1 VIPELVSQS
10 KRLIT
15 SLALRLVVK
24 NHTGLVP
31 EMEEAQE
38 FQSVFANK
46 TLSSTR
52 RYRICRLCSLAVA
65 LLLAKKRIKE
75 LHQIM
80 YTKQSYRSSRV
91 PLSSSLDPA
100 HQVPLSRTAKTIVA
114 KNKKN
119 IVMGRLTVLQV
130 LTFVLT
136 GLRR

>member
-46 TLSSTR
+46 ISFSTQ
-52 RYRICRLCSLAVA
+52 RYRICRLYFLAVA
-65 LLLAKKRIKE
+65 LLLAKQRTKE
-75 LHQIM
+75 LHEIM
-80 YTKQSYRSSRV
+80 
-91 PLSSSLDPA
+91 
-100 HQVPLSRTAKTIVA
+100 
-114 KNKKN
+114 
-119 IVMGRLTVLQV
+119 
-130 LTFVLT
+130 
-136 GLRR
+136 